1 MISILSI
8 IFILIYV
15 NKRKVKKIETYEKT
29 SISKKELIYR
39 ITFSAVFIALG
50 AVLKT
55 VSINTGEMRLGF
67 YEIPVFLSG
76 MLLGPF
82 YGALVG
88 IGSDFVYSISSGYSY
103 SVIMM
108 CSAMMWGF
116 LGGLLHNRKNK
127 FIVTLLMCLLA
138 GVVAT
143 SINSVQLYIYYG
155 IGMFANLPNRIL
167 TMLVKWPLISAVT
180 WLLTERV
187 IKIVIK
193 KFKNKY

>member
-8 IFILIYV
+8 IFILVYV

>member
-15 NKRKVKKIETYEKT
+15 NKRKVKKIETYEKA

>member
-8 IFILIYV
+8 IFVLIFV